1 MKPLEWNPGSTAGLS
16 LSCDTMS
23 SYSWVLLLMVWEHFG
38 TEPGSVVQASLELT
52 VISCLS
58 LPIIGI
64 ERGAPSPALILGSKL
79 AFRM

>member
-1 MKPLEWNPGSTAGLS
+1 
-16 LSCDTMS
+16 
-23 SYSWVLLLMVWEHFG
+23 MVWEHFG